1 MNNICQALIYE
12 ELSVLKAYNP
22 INPTLNT
29 IGVQCG
35 GYSTHPMRTE
45 GTCSRNR
52 LIEPILYIP
61 VQHQNAF
68 KGRELV

>member
-35 GYSTHPMRTE
+35 V
-45 GTCSRNR
+45 
-52 LIEPILYIP
+52 IVPIPCVPKVRALKID
-61 VQHQNAF
+61 
-68 KGRELV
+68 

>member
-12 ELSVLKAYNP
+12 ELSEPKAYNP

-35 GYSTHPMRTE
+35 V
-45 GTCSRNR
+45 
-52 LIEPILYIP
+52 IVPIPCVPKVRALKID
-61 VQHQNAF
+61 
-68 KGRELV
+68 